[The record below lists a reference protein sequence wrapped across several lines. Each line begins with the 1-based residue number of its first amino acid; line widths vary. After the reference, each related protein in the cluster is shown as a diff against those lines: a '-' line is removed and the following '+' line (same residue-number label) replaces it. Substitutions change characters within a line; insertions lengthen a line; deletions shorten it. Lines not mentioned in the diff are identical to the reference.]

1 MTTTTNDTTP
11 DPAKPS
17 HTLAQTLRP
26 LRGAPAS
33 DAVEAPGLDNRIVRE
48 QQMLATLNFVHRF
61 QWLTSRMLA
70 SLVFPHAAQALPL
83 ARRLLNSMQ
92 TDGLLIRRAVPQCG
106 SAEAFLLSAKGA
118 RLLHELTGADAASGQ
133 NASLGNALH
142 RAAANWF
149 CITAIGRGW
158 DVATEHELA
167 TGITGVHAVGG
178 KVFDGLL
185 LGDIGAHGVG
195 DAVAVEV
202 ERAWKNRAERAAVVD
217 VCIRHLDAEPM
228 TMLTDTHALRQMS
241 IVATDMSAL
250 RHMSASFLEA
260 YRERRITEAQL
271 QAVNVCLLPVSRS
284 LVPGEAEE
292 GNLWFSVLLPALN

>member
-1 MTTTTNDTTP
+1 MTTTNDTTAA
-11 DPAKPS
+11 PAKPS
-17 HTLAQTLRP
+17 HALAQTLRP
-26 LRGAPAS
+26 LRGAPAL
-33 DAVEAPGLDNRIVRE
+33 DVADGAGLDNRIVRE
-48 QQMLATLNFVHRF
+48 QQLLSTLCYLHRF
-61 QWLTSRMLA
+61 QWLTARMLA
-70 SLVFPHAAQALPL
+70 PLVFPHASQALPL

-92 TDGLLIRRAVPQCG
+92 SDSLLIRRAVPQCG

-118 RLLHELTGADAASGQ
+118 KLLHESTGADAASGQ
-133 NASLGNALH
+133 NVSLGNAIH

-149 CITAIGRGW
+149 CITALGRGW

-185 LGDIGAHGVG
+185 LGDIGANGVG
-195 DAVAVEV
+195 DAVAIEV
-202 ERAWKNRAERAAVVD
+202 ERAWKNREERKAIVD
-217 VCIRHLDAEPM
+217 VCIRHLGAEPM
-228 TMLTDTHALRQMS
+228 TMLTDSYALRQMS

-260 YRERRITEAQL
+260 YRDGRITEAQL

-284 LVPGEAEE
+284 LVPGETEE
-292 GNLWFSVLLPALN
+292 GNLWFDVLLPALN